1 MCLAQYLSSRSYAS
15 AEANFVQPF
24 DDLKLI
30 SNVLIYGTL
39 FGYWPSGFI
48 WIGLAMIMAASAYIM
63 WRGRTEYTLTPQAA

>member
-1 MCLAQYLSSRSYAS
+1 MSRSYAA

-30 SNVLIYGTL
+30 SNVLIYGVL

-48 WIGLAMIMAASAYIM
+48 WLGLAMIMAASAYIM
-63 WRGRTEYTLTPQAA
+63 WRGRAETGLTPQAA